1 MGMEEESDNALKI
14 LKLDEVK
21 KEVFPPTVG
30 RVGWVEDREGQD
42 EKPVL
47 APLSF
52 DGHIEVRYESPVDGY
67 LVDPADI
74 ADMKRLG
81 LPITE
86 PKKTFFCKLC
96 EVELNSEDT
105 VKSHVAGVPH
115 MKKKLAAM
123 KEKVKDENANISVSD
138 GIRLLKTKKGKQTS
152 YCDLCKLELNSED
165 TMKMHAAGA
174 PHMKR
179 MLAVMK
185 DGNAMDFINPIK
197 AIPNPLPT
205 RKKQPIR
212 IQQKILESVHKIVG
226 LSYVKECI
234 PCSDSEMEPWYE
246 CHLCGK
252 QGQANC
258 MFQHLIGR
266 EHRQNFV
273 NILTNN
279 DPDKI
284 ELSQAEL
291 LKYAAAHDE
300 NVEAEVHSRIETT
313 HSDILY
319 PWPPGKA
326 PWLEENGGSGIIPD
340 GAKANF
346 GKTKI
351 PAKMEDEVA
360 KKSDNNNVLVFPNP
374 ASIQPPNSA
383 MEAAQMVALGR
394 QLLAT
399 GMQSLGMRRED
410 RNLVELL
417 LTSIQWRVCSGA
429 SSGLSARESRKRKHD
444 GAWGNGGSADGG
456 GIQ

>member
-1 MGMEEESDNALKI
+1 MGMEEESDNALKV

-47 APLSF
+47 DHSSF
-52 DGHIEVRYESPVDGY
+52 DGHIKVLYKSSVDGY
-67 LVDPADI
+67 LVDPVDI
-74 ADMKRLG
+74 AEMKRLG

-86 PKKTFFCKLC
+86 PKKSFFCKLC

-105 VKSHVAGVPH
+105 VKSHVAGTPH
-115 MKKKLAAM
+115 MKKQLAAV
-123 KEKVKDENANISVSD
+123 KEKVKDENANISLSD
-138 GIRLLKTKKGKQTS
+138 GIRLLKTMKGKQTY

-165 TMKMHAAGA
+165 TMKTHAAGA

-179 MLAVMK
+179 MVAVMK
-185 DGNAMDFINPIK
+185 DGNAMDFIKPI
-197 AIPNPLPT
+197 ANPLPT

-273 NILTNN
+273 NILSNN

-300 NVEAEVHSRIETT
+300 NFEAEVLRRIETT
-313 HSDILY
+313 HSDVLY

-346 GKTKI
+346 GKTKN
-351 PAKMEDEVA
+351 PAKMEDEVTM
-360 KKSDNNNVLVFPNP
+360 KSDNNNVIVFPNP
-374 ASIQPPNSA
+374 ASIQPPTSA
-383 MEAAQMVALGR
+383 IEAAQMVDLGR

-399 GMQSLGMRRED
+399 GMQFLGMRRED

-417 LTSIQWRVCSGA
+417 LTSIQRRVCRGA
-429 SSGLSARESRKRKHD
+429 SSGISARESRKRRHD
-444 GAWGNGGSADGG
+444 SVSGNGGSAEGG